1 MATYIAQLSVP
12 TNGRQKFDGL
22 IVQANSDTQARE
34 VCASMKDDVSWLT
47 ANLCDLTNNGFGDG
61 LRGYRY
67 HLVVERKAGDPQAGN
82 LIDIV
87 VKGLSGWGLEEM
99 GTALKNA
106 LRATRLALGADFT
119 IGDPGGSNNILKVAD
134 ADDGLGDR
142 KISMRVYGGPAN
154 NWDIEMSG
162 FVDNGTR
169 GASPIVSMVGAII
182 DGGLTAADLS
192 VALTYSTSNYPQIG
206 FLI

>member
-1 MATYIAQLSVP
+1 
-12 TNGRQKFDGL
+12 
-22 IVQANSDTQARE
+22 
-34 VCASMKDDVSWLT
+34 
-47 ANLCDLTNNGFGDG
+47 
-61 LRGYRY
+61 
-67 HLVVERKAGDPQAGN
+67 
-82 LIDIV
+82 
-87 VKGLSGWGLEEM
+87 M

-142 KISMRVYGGPAN
+142 KISLRVYSGPAD
-154 NWDIEMSG
+154 NWDIEVSG

-169 GASPIVSMVGAII
+169 GASPIASMVGAIV
-182 DGGLTAADLS
+182 DGGVSAADLT

-206 FLI
+206 FLV